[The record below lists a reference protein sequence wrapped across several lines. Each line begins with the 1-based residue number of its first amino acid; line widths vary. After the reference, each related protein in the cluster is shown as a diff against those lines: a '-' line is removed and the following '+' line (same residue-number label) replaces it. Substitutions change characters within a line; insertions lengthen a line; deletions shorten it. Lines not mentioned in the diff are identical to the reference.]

1 MTTRSPLGD
10 EPLLNHVTIDS
21 RMLFDQVSEH
31 LFRELV
37 SGRLHGGQRI
47 NETEL
52 ARTLGISRNP
62 IREAV
67 RRLEERGLL
76 VSVPRRGTFV
86 RSFSRQDIED
96 VFSFRTVVEDFAIR
110 QAMPRMSDQDIAEL
124 RAIVDTMLTVAQ
136 ARKEMELIQQDIRFH
151 QRICELSGNTQTLR
165 AFNNIH
171 AEVQIS
177 ITLVEHRF
185 ESLEAAAVDH
195 YPVVNAIATRDTE
208 TAAKALRDHIR
219 DSWGRIA
226 ALPETINDHTFTVS
240 SCGGN
245 QGGSNAGCEYRRG

>member
-1 MTTRSPLGD
+1 MVFPQVLSD
-10 EPLLNHVTIDS
+10 EPLLQHVTIDS
-21 RMLFDQVSEH
+21 RMLSDQVLEH

-37 SGRLHGGQRI
+37 SGRLRGGQRI
-47 NETEL
+47 NEAAL

-62 IREAV
+62 IREAM
-67 RRLEERGLL
+67 RKLEERGLL
-76 VSVPRRGTFV
+76 VSMPRRGSFV

-96 VFSFRTVVEDFAIR
+96 VFSFRTVVEAFAIR
-110 QAMPRMSDQDIAEL
+110 QALPRISDQDIADL
-124 RAIVDTMLTVAQ
+124 RAIVDTMRAVAQ
-136 ARKEMELIQQDIRFH
+136 TRKEMELVQQDIRFH

-195 YPVVNAIATRDTE
+195 YPVVDAIATRDPE
-208 TAAKALRDHIR
+208 VAVSALRDHIR
-219 DSWGRIA
+219 DSWQRIKA
-226 ALPETINDHTFTVS
+226 AYSGQDESGLPPAVGATIK
-240 SCGGN
+240 
-245 QGGSNAGCEYRRG
+245 E